1 MISPRLPTHFCLVPH
16 SYDCKLI
23 FLVTG
28 NHFGDESSCLLFIY
42 KSLYSWLFNVISEGL
57 YSRSLSIAREVIWCS
72 QVKTYCLPW
81 TMAKTRKIQLVY
93 SPNLCFL
100 CPMGNSFDAIAIWSF
115 LAGWAG
121 CLVLASFL
129 ISSTKCFPAHKR
141 TRRHPQHVRH
151 EARYSFHHLHEKI
164 YFGILKNRWELPL
177 WWLFALS
184 MLRDLFHF
192 YSEPLASH
200 YRSKNE

>member
-1 MISPRLPTHFCLVPH
+1 M
-16 SYDCKLI
+16 
-23 FLVTG
+23 
-28 NHFGDESSCLLFIY
+28 LL
-42 KSLYSWLFNVISEGL
+42 L
-57 YSRSLSIAREVIWCS
+57 
-72 QVKTYCLPW
+72 
-81 TMAKTRKIQLVY
+81 
-93 SPNLCFL
+93 
-100 CPMGNSFDAIAIWSF
+100 WSF

-141 TRRHPQHVRH
+141 TPRHPQHVRH
-151 EARYSFHHLHEKI
+151 EARYSSNHVHEKI

-192 YSEPLASH
+192 YSKPLASH
-200 YRSKNE
+200 YRSKNESPFDGSFHQAHYKFIRLCIELPKVCGNGKPCWIPSRWYPALLTLTRWTKSAIGGVKTSRLQFMSKWYQPSESVNPG